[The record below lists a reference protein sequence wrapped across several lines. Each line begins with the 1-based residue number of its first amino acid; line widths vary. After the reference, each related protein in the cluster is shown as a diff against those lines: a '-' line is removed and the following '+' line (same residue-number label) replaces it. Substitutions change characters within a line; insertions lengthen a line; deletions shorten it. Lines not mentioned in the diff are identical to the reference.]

1 MNQMEP
7 KYESLFSSVRFRY
20 QWDEMMVINF
30 RFVFFSS
37 DSFENVCVCVL
48 VFASSS
54 KEKKINGSKLERSKP
69 NKIESNFNRTYK
81 NQAFFFC

>member
-37 DSFENVCVCVL
+37 DSFENVCVCIGVC
-48 VFASSS
+48 
-54 KEKKINGSKLERSKP
+54 IIIER
-69 NKIESNFNRTYK
+69 EK
-81 NQAFFFC
+81 NQWFETREIETQQNRIKFQSNI